1 MIFPAPVRA
10 AAAGAAL
17 LALSA
22 CGGGASGGARPCTM
36 IAARHGIGLDI
47 RPPDAAK
54 AATATMRICWNGA
67 CRNERLTLQG
77 TGTTVP
83 MGCEGDGADAACGAS
98 SSPDGGKH
106 GFAEVGD
113 LPEAPVRVTVVL
125 RGAGGEKVLDEKI
138 DVTPRATYP
147 NGRHCGAGSPQ
158 AGLIVSAGKLT
169 VRT

>member
-1 MIFPAPVRA
+1 MIFPAPVRV

-17 LALSA
+17 LALNA
-22 CGGGASGGARPCTM
+22 CGTGASGGARPCTM

-54 AATATMRICWNGA
+54 VETATMRICWNGA
-67 CRNERLTLQG
+67 CRNERLTLRG
-77 TGTTVP
+77 TSRPVP
-83 MGCEGDGADAACGAS
+83 MGCDGEGPDAACGAS

-113 LPEAPVRVTVVL
+113 LPRAPVQVTVVL
-125 RGAGGEKVLDEKI
+125 RGAGGKRLVDEKI
-138 DVTPRATYP
+138 DVTPRVTYP

-158 AGLIVSAGKLT
+158 AGLVVSAGKVA
-169 VRT
+169 VRP